1 MDFVSFKQ
9 QISGMNDTELLELLE
24 LVSNEV
30 KHRNS
35 LMVIGDVAPD
45 EAVQKITDALFL
57 NLVSQPS
64 TKY

>member
-45 EAVQKITDALFL
+45 EAVQKIINALF
-57 NLVSQPS
+57 
-64 TKY
+64 